1 MQTLYIHP
9 QNPQQRLIEQAISLL
24 KQDTLAVIPSQF
36 GYVLAFTL
44 EAKTAL
50 DKAKQHHKLGEHA
63 FTLMCRTLS
72 EVATYATMNDEQHRI
87 IKANFD
93 SQTRFVL
100 IATKTTPKKLLNK
113 HKAIAIC
120 HDSTPIMTALLD
132 GLDEPL
138 VIIPLVDLEISPNNT
153 SATLNHEQH
162 GYEIADLLGHQL
174 DLLIDVGQMMGFSAP
189 VMDLA

>member
-9 QNPQQRLIEQAISLL
+9 QNPQQRLIEQAISMLR
-24 KQDTLAVIPSQF
+24 QDALAVIPSQF
-36 GYVLAFTL
+36 GYALAFTL

-50 DKAKQHHKLGEHA
+50 DKAKQHHKFDEHA
-63 FTLMCRTLS
+63 FTLLCRTLS
-72 EVATYATMNDEQHRI
+72 EVATYATMNDEQHRT

-100 IATKTTPKKLLNK
+100 TATKTTPKKLLNK
-113 HKAIAIC
+113 HKAIAIY
-120 HDSTPIMTALLD
+120 HDSTPIITALLD

-138 VIIPLVDLEISPNNT
+138 VIVPLADLEILSNDT
-153 SATLNHEQH
+153 SAKPDHEQH

-174 DLLIDVGQMMGFSAP
+174 DLLIDVGQMMGISAP
-189 VMDLA
+189 VMDLT